1 MGGKKKKVP
10 EKEMSEGKTIALA
23 VLIFTGGVVAV
34 AYAIKFLI
42 DYIM

>member
-1 MGGKKKKVP
+1 MGGKNKKVP
-10 EKEMSEGKTIALA
+10 KKEISEGKTIALA

-42 DYIM
+42 DYIL